1 MKKDQDIKQPVNIT
15 ADKYIL
21 ARHLFVEELI
31 TADRK
36 WYPDNRNRVWE
47 WEQFVKVAAEES
59 IMAAEA
65 FIKAFKKHMK
75 EEGGNDG

>member
-1 MKKDQDIKQPVNIT
+1 MKKNQDIKQPADLT
-15 ADKYIL
+15 TDKYRL
-21 ARHLFVEELI
+21 AQHLFVEELI
-31 TADRK
+31 SADRK

-65 FIKAFKKHMK
+65 FTKAFTKHMK